1 MKLNQIFSL
10 DPGSVLWTLL
20 TFVILLTLLRK
31 FAWGPILAALQA
43 REQGISDNIEKAR
56 SDREAAA
63 KARQDHEQSLAA
75 AKAEAQK
82 LLAESRDRAKKYEA
96 DQLEQAKT
104 EVQKLKEKAGEEIAQ
119 QSRQAMQ
126 SLQGELV
133 DLTLDAA
140 EKLLRKD
147 LDRTTHAGLVRD
159 ALAGLGKSS

>member
-43 REQGISDNIEKAR
+43 REQGISDSIEKAR
-56 SDREAAA
+56 TDQEAAA
-63 KARQDHEQSLAA
+63 KARLEHEQSLSA

-96 DQLEQAKT
+96 DQVELAKA
-104 EVQKLKEKAGEEIAQ
+104 EAQKLKEKAGEEIAQ

-140 EKLLRKD
+140 EKLLQKD
-147 LDRTTHAGLVRD
+147 LDRGTHEALVRD
-159 ALAGLGKSS
+159 ALASLGSRS